1 MEVAMEV
8 LYARCCGIDV
18 HKGSLVA
25 CLRLQE
31 GRRKHAEVQSF
42 GTTTA
47 EILRLHAWLLT
58 AGCTHVAMES
68 TGVYWQPV
76 FNLLEGSFEVVL
88 ANAHHIKAV
97 PGRKTDVKDCEWLAD
112 LLAHGLIRASFIP
125 PASIRELRD
134 LTRHRKRLIRDR
146 VNAANRIHKLLEGA
160 NIKLGNV
167 VTDVL
172 GVSGRAMLNALVAGE
187 TDPTRLANL
196 ARGSL
201 TPKKRA
207 LAEALRG
214 RFTPHHGFL
223 LGQILTQLDQLAA
236 LVTSC
241 DQRITA
247 IAEPFAARIERLQ
260 TVVGV
265 GRRSAEVM
273 VSEIGVDM
281 TRFATAAHLASWA
294 RICPGTH
301 ESAGKRRRAGTG
313 TGNNWLRTTLL
324 ESAWA
329 ASHSRGS
336 YLGAQYRR
344 ISKRRGPKRAAIAVA
359 HSILVIAYHILR
371 DDVAFADLGADY
383 FDRMNSTKAKRYH
396 LRRLEELGCDVSKV
410 TAA

>member
-1 MEVAMEV
+1 MEV

-18 HKGSLVA
+18 HKESLVA
-25 CLRLQE
+25 CVRVQE
-31 GRRKHAEVQSF
+31 GRRKHTEVQSF

-47 EILRLHAWLLT
+47 EILRLHAWLSEVE
-58 AGCTHVAMES
+58 CTHVAMES

-76 FNLLEGSFEVVL
+76 FNLLEGSFSVVL

-125 PASIRELRD
+125 PADIRAVRD
-134 LTRHRKRLIRDR
+134 LTRHRKSLIRDR
-146 VNAANRIHKLLEGA
+146 VKAANRVHKLLEGA

-187 TDPTRLANL
+187 TDPAKLATL

-201 TPKKRA
+201 IPKVKQ

-214 RFTPHHGFL
+214 RFTAHHGFL
-223 LGQILTQLDQLAA
+223 LDQILNQLDHLAG
-236 LVTSC
+236 LVADC
-241 DQRITA
+241 DARI
-247 IAEPFAARIERLQ
+247 EHLMHPFAPHLERLQ
-260 TVVGV
+260 TIAGV
-265 GRRSAEVM
+265 GHRSAEVM

-281 TRFATAAHLASWA
+281 SRFATSAHLASWA

-301 ESAGKRRRAGTG
+301 QSAGKRRSAGTG

-329 ASHSRGS
+329 ASHSRG

-359 HSILVIAYHILR
+359 HSILVIAYHVLR
-371 DDVAFADLGADY
+371 DGVAFADLGADY
-383 FDRMNSTKAKRYH
+383 FDRMNATKAKRYH

>member
-1 MEVAMEV
+1 MEV

-18 HKGSLVA
+18 HKESLVA
-25 CLRLQE
+25 CLRQQD
-31 GRRKHAEVQSF
+31 GRRKHAEIQSF

-47 EILRLHAWLLT
+47 EILRLHAWLSE

-76 FNLLEGSFEVVL
+76 FNLLEGRFGVVL

-125 PASIRELRD
+125 PADIREVRD
-134 LTRHRKRLIRDR
+134 LTRHRKSLIRDR
-146 VNAANRIHKLLEGA
+146 VKAANRVHKLLEGA

-167 VTDVL
+167 VSDVL
-172 GVSGRAMLNALVAGE
+172 GVSGRAMLNALVAGD
-187 TDPTRLANL
+187 TDPARLATL

-201 TPKKRA
+201 IPKAKQ

-223 LGQILTQLDQLAA
+223 LDQILKQLDHLAG
-236 LVTSC
+236 LVAAC
-241 DQRITA
+241 DARILQVMR
-247 IAEPFAARIERLQ
+247 PFAPHLERLQ
-260 TVVGV
+260 TIVGV
-265 GRRSAEVM
+265 GHRSAEVM

-281 TRFATAAHLASWA
+281 SRFATSAHLASWA

-301 ESAGKRRRAGTG
+301 ESAGKRRSAGTG

-359 HSILVIAYHILR
+359 HSILVIVYHILR
-371 DDVAFADLGADY
+371 DDVPFKDLGADY

>member
-1 MEVAMEV
+1 MEV
-8 LYARCCGIDV
+8 LHARCCGIDV
-18 HKGSLVA
+18 HKASLVA
-25 CLRLQE
+25 CLRVQD
-31 GRRKHAEVQSF
+31 GRRRHAEVQSF
-42 GTTTA
+42 GTTTT
-47 EILRLHAWLLT
+47 EILRLHAWLSA

-76 FNLLEGSFEVVL
+76 FNLLEDSFGVVL

-125 PASIRELRD
+125 PASIRALRD
-134 LTRHRKRLIRDR
+134 LTRHRKSLIRDR
-146 VNAANRIHKLLEGA
+146 VKAANRVHKLLEGA
-160 NIKLGNV
+160 NIKLGTV

-172 GVSGRAMLNALVAGE
+172 GVSGRAMLDALVAGE
-187 TDPTRLANL
+187 TDPVKLATL

-201 TPKKRA
+201 APKTKV

-223 LGQILTQLDQLAA
+223 LGQILTQLDQLA
-236 LVTSC
+236 VMVSQC
-241 DQRITA
+241 DERIVAATRS
-247 IAEPFAARIERLQ
+247 FAPHVERLQ
-260 TVVGV
+260 TIVGV
-265 GRRSAEVM
+265 GRRSAEVL

-281 TRFATAAHLASWA
+281 SRFATSAHLASWA
-294 RICPGTH
+294 RVCPGTH
-301 ESAGKRRRAGTG
+301 ESAGKRRSAGTG

-336 YLGAQYRR
+336 YLGAQFRR

-359 HSILVIAYHILR
+359 HSILVIAYYILR
-371 DDVAFADLGADY
+371 DSVPFQDLGADY
-383 FDRMNSTKAKRYH
+383 FDRMNTTKAKAYH
-396 LRRLEELGCDVSKV
+396 LRRLAELGCDVSAIV
-410 TAA
+410 AA